1 MQQAV
6 QFLIDP
12 GQVAAVANPI
22 RARILEA
29 MQVPTT
35 SAAIA
40 RSFGRSRQSIG
51 YHVKALEGLGLL
63 RRTGERRNGNF
74 VEQLFQA
81 TARRFV
87 VGSDFAADP
96 ERLAGVFRDQVSL
109 AALAQVGETLQRD
122 AVSLIDAAAFRGVEI
137 PSVSVQAEVSLPD
150 ETARTAFMTDV
161 TTAIKAVLQ
170 KHGVASADR
179 SDDADRFRV
188 VFATYPD
195 DVSGQGE

>member
-6 QFLIDP
+6 QYLTEPD
-12 GQVAAVANPI
+12 QVAAIANPV
-22 RARILEA
+22 RARILES
-29 MQVPTT
+29 MQAPTT

-87 VGSDFAADP
+87 VASEFAADP
-96 ERLAGVFRDQVSL
+96 DRLAGVFRDQVSL

-137 PSVSVQAEVSLPD
+137 PSVSIEAEVHLPD
-150 ETARTAFMTDV
+150 EAARTAFMADV
-161 TTAIKAVLQ
+161 TAALKAVLQ
-170 KHGVASADR
+170 KHGVASGADG
-179 SDDADRFRV
+179 ADSFRV
-188 VFATYPD
+188 VFATYPND
-195 DVSGQGE
+195 LPGEGE